1 MIRHCLA
8 KLVQG
13 ENLTREEAYHL
24 MNRMMEGKAS
34 PTQVAGVLTALR
46 MKGETVAE
54 LTGLAEG
61 MRHKA
66 TSVSLRVP
74 GAVDTCGT
82 GGDGGKTFNIS
93 TGAAIVAAAAGVPVA
108 KHGNRAVSGRSGSAD
123 VLEALGVR
131 IPMSPKEAETALIQL
146 GICFMFAPIFHH
158 AMKRV
163 MPTRKELGF
172 RTCFNLLGPLVNPAG
187 VKRQLMGVFDPS
199 LTETAARVLLAL
211 GAERAL
217 VVAGLDG
224 IDEISVSAPT
234 RISEVKEGQVTTYT
248 VNPADLGVRQ
258 AAPEAVSGG
267 DAQTN
272 ARILRQIFQ
281 GDSGPRRD
289 VVLVNAGAVLYVAG
303 RTRSIAEGVR
313 MAADVVDSGKAAE
326 KLEEMIRY
334 SRGVNHVS

>member
-1 MIRHCLA
+1 MIRECLA

-13 ENLTREEAYHL
+13 ENLTREESYQL
-24 MNRMMEGKAS
+24 MIRMMDGEVS
-34 PTQVAGVLTALR
+34 PSQAAGLLTALR
-46 MKGETVAE
+46 MKGETVEE

-61 MRHKA
+61 MRNKA
-66 TSVSLRVP
+66 SSVSFRVS

-82 GGDGGKTFNIS
+82 GGDGGRTFNIS
-93 TGAAIVAAAAGVPVA
+93 TGAAIVAAAAGIPVA
-108 KHGNRAVSGRSGSAD
+108 KHGNRAISGRSGSAD

-131 IPMSPKEAETALIQL
+131 IQMSPEEAGVVLERL
-146 GICFMFAPIFHH
+146 GICFLFAPLFHH

-199 LTETAARVLLAL
+199 LTDTVARVLLAL
-211 GAERAL
+211 GTERAL

-224 IDEISVSAPT
+224 IDEISISAPT
-234 RISEVKEGQVTTYT
+234 RISEVRDGQVTTYT
-248 VNPADLGVRQ
+248 VTPEDLGVRQ
-258 AAPEAVSGG
+258 APLEAVSGG
-267 DAQTN
+267 DARTN

-281 GDSGPRRD
+281 GQKGPCRD

-303 RTRSIAEGVR
+303 KAESIAEGAR
-313 MAADVVDSGKAAE
+313 AAAEVLDSGKAAG

-334 SRGVNHVS
+334 SREVSHVS